1 VSAGWPAEPAQRLE
15 GRVVALE
22 PMTREHGPGLREA
35 ASHEEIWTWLGP
47 YMAKTDELWAT
58 FMDDALGAAAEGS
71 EVPFV
76 TVDVGTAAPIGSSRF
91 LALRPDDRALEIGW
105 TWLTPAAWGTGANV
119 EAKLLM
125 MEHAFERL
133 ECVRVEFKT
142 DARNERSRGALSA
155 LPAEFEGIFRKH
167 RIVPGVGQRD
177 SAYFSVIDD
186 DWPGVKASLEQRLA
200 VYA

>member
-1 VSAGWPAEPAQRLE
+1 MSTGWPADPAQRLE
-15 GRVVALE
+15 GRVVAME

-35 ASHEEIWTWLGP
+35 AAHEEIWTWLGP
-47 YMAKTDELWAT
+47 YMAETDELWAT
-58 FMDDALGAAAEGS
+58 FMDDALGAAGDGS

-76 TVDVGTAAPIGSSRF
+76 TVDLGTGAPIGSSRF

-105 TWLTPAAWGTGANV
+105 TWITPAAWGTGANV
-119 EAKLLM
+119 EAKLLL

-186 DWPGVKASLEQRLA
+186 DWPSVKANLGERLA
-200 VYA
+200 VHA